1 MIITVSTSTGNYD
14 GNIVEDPISGKLGAT
29 AASRSKQ
36 MQVRRVETFQK
47 KGDPSKIAPS
57 F

>member
-1 MIITVSTSTGNYD
+1 MIITVSASTGNYD
-14 GNIVEDPISGKLGAT
+14 WNIVEDPMSGKLGAT

-36 MQVRRVETFQK
+36 MQVRRVETFQE
-47 KGDPSKIAPS
+47 KGVPPKIAPS